1 MKIEMHCLSGI
12 VILFSASVP
21 GVGARLSRPDGV
33 LHGTL
38 GTAAPSAEDEPTQL
52 VLARPASGDP
62 PLAAYQLGGQPS
74 AGEHYVLRFPY
85 VLEADGKTPAVGS
98 AKTGQA
104 VKIYVKRGDGPEVF
118 VTSARVPASGDVVRL
133 DLDVSADALAG
144 RASPGASGG
153 LCGSGAGLC
162 GATGMI
168 CLALT
173 MGELVRLKVRRRRRR
188 G

>member
-1 MKIEMHCLSGI
+1 MKLKLCLLSGT
-12 VILFSASVP
+12 VISMLVYVEA
-21 GVGARLSRPDGV
+21 VGAGIPLPDGV
-33 LHGTL
+33 LHGNI
-38 GTAAPSAEDEPTQL
+38 GTEVSPTAGASDHV
-52 VLARPASGDP
+52 VLTRAASGTP
-62 PLAAYQLGGQPS
+62 PLATYGIGDQPS

-98 AKTGQA
+98 AQA
-104 VKIYVKRGDGPEVF
+104 AQTVKIYVKRGDGPEVF
-118 VTSARVPASGDVVRL
+118 VTNARVPASGDVVRL